1 MAYSIGD
8 YQFNVEEFFP
18 ANIFNSITDIRVESP
33 EVVKIEAQE
42 RKRREKLAGDD
53 GKLTILAADHPARH
67 ITKSGEDP
75 LIMGNRHSY
84 LGRLLRVITDPAF
97 DGVMGTPDIIE
108 DLFIVNHLVKKASG
122 PSFLDDKVIL
132 GCMNRGGLSGV
143 VFEMDDRFTGFTAHS
158 IYELGLDGAK
168 VMFRLDP
175 NSPESGKTIMYCAD
189 AVNEC
194 VAHGTTIFIEP
205 LAVEKTE
212 EGFKVKKEPDAII
225 KVIGVASALGGTSI
239 NTWLKVPYC
248 ENYEL
253 VAKSTSLPM
262 LMLGGSSQ
270 IDPTPTINE
279 FVNGMRSGASI
290 RGALVGRNVHH
301 PANGEDPMAIA
312 LAINGIVHQGFTV
325 DEAIDHLLAQR
336 GKNMRALTEYLK

>member
-18 ANIFNSITDIRVESP
+18 TNIFNSITDIRVASP

-42 RKRREKLAGDD
+42 RVRRKKLAGDD

-67 ITKSGEDP
+67 ITKSGDAP

-84 LGRLLRVITDPAF
+84 LGRLLRVITSPSF

-108 DLFIVNHLVKKASG
+108 DLFIVNHLVKKAGG
-122 PSFLDDKVIL
+122 PSFLDNKVIL

-158 IYELGLDGAK
+158 IHELGLDGAK
-168 VMFRLDP
+168 VMFRLEP
-175 NSPESGKTIMYCAD
+175 NSPESGKTIMYCAN

-194 VAHGTTIFIEP
+194 VAHGISIFIEP
-205 LAVEKTE
+205 LAAEKTE
-212 EGFKVKKEPDAII
+212 EGYKVKKETDAII
-225 KVIGVASALGGTSI
+225 KVIGVASALGGTSM

-279 FVNGMRSGASI
+279 FVSGMSAGASI

-301 PANGEDPMAIA
+301 PANGDDPFAIA

-325 DEAIDHLLAQR
+325 EEAINFMMEQR
-336 GKNMRALTEYLK
+336 AKNMDALTKYIK